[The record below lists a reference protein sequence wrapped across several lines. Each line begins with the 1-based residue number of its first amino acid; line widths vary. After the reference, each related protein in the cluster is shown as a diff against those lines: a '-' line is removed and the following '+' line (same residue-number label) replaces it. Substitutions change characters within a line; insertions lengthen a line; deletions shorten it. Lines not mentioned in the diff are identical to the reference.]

1 VSADLAEA
9 YLKLSLVSGMGP
21 VSAERLL
28 EGVQYPQDIFN
39 LSMSQLCM
47 VDGIGPERARKIM
60 NPGLSEQAEA
70 ERAHAASTGL
80 RIITRADAD
89 YPKDL
94 LRLSDPP
101 LALWIKGELQPRD
114 RLAVA
119 VVGPRTPSSYG
130 HRQARRLVTGL
141 SQMGCC
147 VVSGLARGVDTVAH
161 EAALAQYEGRTVA
174 VLGSGFDH
182 PYPQENHDLLQR
194 IVDGHGA
201 VISEFPC
208 ATRPSPGT
216 FPRRNRIVAALS
228 LAVLVVEAGA
238 RSGSLITARLAMELG
253 KEVLALPGPID
264 RAEHT
269 GSNRLLRDG
278 ATLITSLDDIISEI
292 PALTILTQHQSD
304 EVEAHDAA
312 APQTPLTGRERDL
325 YTLLSDDVR
334 SVDDLVRISRFPASS
349 VSATLISLE
358 LKRLARRQA
367 GGYVRAL

>member
-1 VSADLAEA
+1 MSKELVEA
-9 YLKLSLVSGMGP
+9 YLKLSLISGMGP
-21 VSAERLL
+21 VTAERLL
-28 EGVQYPQDIFN
+28 AVVQHPQEIFH
-39 LSMSQLCM
+39 LSMGQLCAI
-47 VDGIGPERARKIM
+47 DGIGPERARKII

-70 ERAHAASTGL
+70 ERAHAASMGV
-80 RIITRADAD
+80 RIVTRAEED

-101 LALWIKGELQPRD
+101 LALWIRGELQPRD

-119 VVGPRTPSSYG
+119 VVGPRTPSAYG
-130 HRQARRLVTGL
+130 HRQARRLSTGL
-141 SQMGCC
+141 AQMGCC

-161 EAALAQYEGRTVA
+161 EATLAQEQARTIA

-194 IVDGHGA
+194 IIDGRGA

-228 LAVLVVEAGA
+228 LAVLVIEAGA
-238 RSGSLITARLAMELG
+238 RSGSLITARLGMELG

-264 RAEHT
+264 RPEHM

-278 ATLITSLDDIISEI
+278 ATLITSLDDIIHEI
-292 PALTILTQHQSD
+292 PALTTLTRHQTE

-334 SVDDLVRISRFPASS
+334 SVDDLVRISKLPASS